1 MIWMSLISPVAKLA
15 GSFIEQ
21 QTTKQKAKATL
32 AQTEADAKSEI
43 LKSAAQ
49 HDSKWELI
57 MAESTR
63 SSIKDEIITIAV
75 LAPAAMA
82 WIDPELAKRGFDV
95 IAELPSWYTNILYIT
110 ILAGLGL
117 KGLDRFKRK

>member
-15 GSFIEQ
+15 V
-21 QTTKQKAKATL
+21 
-32 AQTEADAKSEI
+32 
-43 LKSAAQ
+43 
-49 HDSKWELI
+49 
-57 MAESTR
+57 
-63 SSIKDEIITIAV
+63 ITIAV